1 MTRLTIRGRLTLWY
15 AAVFAGTGAAVLGLM
30 YLLVRRELFTASDAL
45 VATLT
50 EADGTTLVPTG
61 TVIEAEPIAAVE
73 MATTTARTDALRT
86 IVFETGGV
94 FVALA
99 AVSLVLCW
107 LVAGRALRP
116 LRQITSTAAALSHDT
131 MDARIGLHGPPDELR
146 TLAVAF
152 DAMLDR
158 LAHAFQGQRLFVANA
173 SHELRTPLT
182 IIRTAAEMALSRPV
196 RTEEQYRQALQTVV
210 TAAARSDAMLTSL
223 LQLAQTQ
230 RGAVRRPVDLA
241 TAAAAAIAT
250 WPPDGP
256 LLHHRLAPA
265 RCTGDPVQLE
275 LVLRNLL
282 ENAARYNIAGGEVWL
297 TTGTGHDMGTDNGP
311 GTGHDMGTDNGP
323 GTAWL
328 RVDNTGPVVA
338 PAELPAL
345 RQAFQRGEGR
355 RAGASGAG
363 LGLAIVEAVA
373 AAHDATVTVVPR
385 DGGGLSVTV
394 AVPAG

>member
-15 AAVFAGTGAAVLGLM
+15 AAVFAGTGASVLGLM
-30 YLLVRRELFTASDAL
+30 YLLVRREFFTASEAL
-45 VATLT
+45 VADLT
-50 EADGTTLVPTG
+50 EADSTTLVPTG
-61 TVIEAEPIAAVE
+61 TVIGAQPLAAVE

-86 IVFETGGV
+86 IVLETGGV

-99 AVSLVLCW
+99 VVSLVLCW
-107 LVAGRALRP
+107 LVAGRALGP

-230 RGAVRRPVDLA
+230 RGAFQPVDLA
-241 TAAAAAIAT
+241 TAATGAVAT

-297 TTGTGHDMGTDNGP
+297 TTGTDT
-311 GTGHDMGTDNGP
+311 

-355 RAGASGAG
+355 RTGASGAG

-373 AAHDATVTVVPR
+373 AAHDATLTVVPR